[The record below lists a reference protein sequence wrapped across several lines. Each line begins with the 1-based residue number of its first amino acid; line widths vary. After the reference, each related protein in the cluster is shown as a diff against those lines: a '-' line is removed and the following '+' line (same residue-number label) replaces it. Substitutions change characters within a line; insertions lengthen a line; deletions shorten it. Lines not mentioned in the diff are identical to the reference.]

1 MKLGDINNFIGD
13 IDLEL
18 LDQLLKGRFND
29 RHRLLEIGCG
39 QGRNIIPFLNLE
51 KVIYGIDLDEK
62 NVALCKLIATSLGGD
77 PSFFSKVNAGKLPF
91 ENDFFDAIINC
102 RVMHFAKNNH
112 DFKRQWKEQFRV
124 LKKGGFLYFSMDT
137 SINNEEI
144 VQTTNG
150 ERSWFNDQSKRL
162 LLTEQLLGLVN
173 LRDNFKL
180 LEPLKTI
187 RFGQE
192 HAHAILCLQ
201 KNKN

>member
-91 ENDFFDAIINC
+91 ENNFFDAIINC

-173 LRDNFKL
+173 LRGNFKL